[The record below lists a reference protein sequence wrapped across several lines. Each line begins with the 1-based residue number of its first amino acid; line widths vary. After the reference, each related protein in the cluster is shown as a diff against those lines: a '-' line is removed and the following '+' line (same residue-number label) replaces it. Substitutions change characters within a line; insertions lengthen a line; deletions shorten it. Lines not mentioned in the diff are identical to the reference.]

1 MIGAALISILGNLP
15 GRIRHKAEVGSFRS
29 RNDGRVKYQ
38 KWLYRF
44 I

>member
-1 MIGAALISILGNLP
+1 MIGAAFVSILGNLR
-15 GRIRHKAEVGSFRS
+15 GRIRGKAEVGCFRS